1 MIIHFSSSNPLL
13 SPFVNTVTMSCNMFF
28 LCQQRSLC
36 KRMTPRES
44 GAIMISLSLAAN
56 ISSLESLGLQ
66 QLEQEAGH
74 PGINTCSHK
83 PLAVLLPFCSR
94 TTTCL
99 QEHRALITWQRRTR
113 ILHSWK
119 MSCNIRQSAQ
129 FIL

>member
-1 MIIHFSSSNPLL
+1 
-13 SPFVNTVTMSCNMFF
+13 
-28 LCQQRSLC
+28 
-36 KRMTPRES
+36 MTPRES

-99 QEHRALITWQRRTR
+99 QEHRALFAVMEEVLEYSKQ
-113 ILHSWK
+113 LHDDVQYSYDK
-119 MSCNIRQSAQ
+119 FN
-129 FIL
+129 L